1 MSQNRPGV
9 PLQLDWGSR
18 DKALEGALQ
27 AHMRGGVISTLDPLD
42 VVAQGLGLANEF
54 LGCRR

>member
-9 PLQLDWGSR
+9 PLRLDWGSR

-27 AHMRGGVISTLDPLD
+27 SRMREGVISTLDTLE
-42 VVAQGLGLANEF
+42 VVAQGEGLASDL